1 MYIQKCQ
8 YKLLCQSRANQVKI
22 SWIKKFKIWTV
33 RSLCFSFNVGESQP
47 NQELLLASE
56 ERANEPKLLQIFP
69 NPVDEKLFIA
79 PLSKIPEEVQIL
91 DALGKMVLEVRN
103 SNEIDVSALRPG
115 IFFVI
120 IKEDGSIITDKI
132 IKK

>member
-1 MYIQKCQ
+1 M
-8 YKLLCQSRANQVKI
+8 R
-22 SWIKKFKIWTV
+22 
-33 RSLCFSFNVGESQP
+33 ESQP

-56 ERANEPKLLQIFP
+56 ENVNEPKLVRIFP
-69 NPVDEKLFIA
+69 NPVDDRLFIA
-79 PLSKIPEEVQIL
+79 PLSKIPEEVQIG